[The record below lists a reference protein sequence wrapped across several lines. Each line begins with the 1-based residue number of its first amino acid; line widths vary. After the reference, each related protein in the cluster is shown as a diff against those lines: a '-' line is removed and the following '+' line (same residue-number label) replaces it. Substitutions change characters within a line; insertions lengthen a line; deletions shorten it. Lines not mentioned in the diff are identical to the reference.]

1 MRRFLVL
8 LICIGVALA
17 PFEGSAQRKKKKST
31 EAKQEKIA
39 LDAFKFRNVGPA
51 FLSGR
56 IADIVFHPENDNI
69 WYVAVGSGGV
79 WKTENAGTT
88 WTPLF
93 DQQASYS
100 TGCISLDPQN
110 PSTVWVGTGENVGG
124 RHVAYGDGIYRSKD
138 GGKNWEN
145 LGLKGTEH
153 ISKIIIHPNNSDVVW
168 VAAQGPLW
176 NKGGERGV
184 YKTTDGGKSWK
195 QVLGDSAWTGATDL
209 IIDPRNPQVLYAATW
224 DRHRTVAALMVVDP
238 VQAYTNRRMAEKLGK
253 NSPKDF
259 PAPIWEKLV

>member
-153 ISKIIIHPNNSDVVW
+153 ISKIIIHPNTADVVW

-184 YKTTDGGKSWK
+184 YKPPMEEKLETS
-195 QVLGDSAWTGATDL
+195 LGRFSLDKNQL
-209 IIDPRNPQVLYAATW
+209 IIDPRNPQVLCAATW
-224 DRHRTVAALMVVDP
+224 DCHRRCFNEWWTRFR
-238 VQAYTNRRMAEKLGK
+238 YINRWMAENLGRTHPGLPSSNMGK
-253 NSPKDF
+253 
-259 PAPIWEKLV
+259 I

>member
-88 WTPLF
+88 
-93 DQQASYS
+93 
-100 TGCISLDPQN
+100 
-110 PSTVWVGTGENVGG
+110 
-124 RHVAYGDGIYRSKD
+124 
-138 GGKNWEN
+138 
-145 LGLKGTEH
+145 
-153 ISKIIIHPNNSDVVW
+153 
-168 VAAQGPLW
+168 
-176 NKGGERGV
+176 
-184 YKTTDGGKSWK
+184 
-195 QVLGDSAWTGATDL
+195 
-209 IIDPRNPQVLYAATW
+209 
-224 DRHRTVAALMVVDP
+224 
-238 VQAYTNRRMAEKLGK
+238 
-253 NSPKDF
+253 
-259 PAPIWEKLV
+259 